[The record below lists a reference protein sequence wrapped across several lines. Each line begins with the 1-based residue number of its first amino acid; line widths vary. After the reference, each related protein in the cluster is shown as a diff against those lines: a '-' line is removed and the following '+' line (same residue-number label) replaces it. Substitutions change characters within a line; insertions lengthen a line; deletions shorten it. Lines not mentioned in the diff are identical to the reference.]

1 MKDKDFCLCEDGTF
15 ADWATAYCHFTK
27 RTGNIVDIT
36 LTYWND
42 FLHFVSQTVGN
53 CDNCGYCLWDDYND
67 DKHSLIGHIC
77 KLLIPH
83 FMQTYQIM
91 PINAYDND
99 VIKKAFSGDAKYFL
113 LNHGIDCDMNG
124 IYLFNLKGHIYIIG
138 NIDEIDK
145 NYYTITTLEGL
156 VYTLSSYNSN
166 HKKDKII
173 NELYTVFKPY
183 AKVIV

>member
-42 FLHFVSQTVGN
+42 FLHFVSQKVNN
-53 CDNCGYCLWDDYND
+53 CDES
-67 DKHSLIGHIC
+67 SLINHIC

-83 FMQTYQIM
+83 LMKTYQIM
-91 PINAYDND
+91 PINAWDD
-99 VIKKAFSGDAKYFL
+99 TIEKVFSGKTKDFL
-113 LNHGIDCDMNG
+113 LLHRIDENMKG
-124 IYLFNLKGHIYIIG
+124 IYLFNLKNHIYIIG
-138 NIDEIDK
+138 DIYDIDK

-156 VYTLSSYNSN
+156 VYTLGDYLSDQE
-166 HKKDKII
+166 KTKII
-173 NELYTVFKPY
+173 KDLYDVFKPY

>member
-67 DKHSLIGHIC
+67 DKHSLIGHMC

-83 FMQTYQIM
+83 LMQTYQIM
-91 PINAYDND
+91 PITVTDT
-99 VIKKAFSGDAKYFL
+99 VIKNVFSGETKSFL
-113 LNHGIDCDMNG
+113 LAHCIDENING

-138 NIDEIDK
+138 NIYDIDK
-145 NYYTITTLEGL
+145 DGHTITTLEGL
-156 VYTLSSYNSN
+156 VYTVGDYLSTQEKTN
-166 HKKDKII
+166 II
-173 NELYTVFKPY
+173 NELYTIFKPY

>member
-1 MKDKDFCLCEDGTF
+1 MKNNTF

-42 FLHFVSQTVGN
+42 FLHFVSQTVDN
-53 CDNCGYCLWDDYND
+53 CDYDN
-67 DKHSLIGHIC
+67 KQSLTNHMC

-83 FMQTYQIM
+83 LMQTYQIM

-99 VIKKAFSGDAKYFL
+99 VIKNTFSGDAKYFL

-145 NYYTITTLEGL
+145 NYYTIITLEGL
-156 VYTLSSYNSN
+156 VYTLSGYNSN

-173 NELYTVFKPY
+173 KELYTVFKPY

>member
-1 MKDKDFCLCEDGTF
+1 MDNKDFCLCEDGTF

-42 FLHFVSQTVGN
+42 FLHFVSQTIDS
-53 CDNCGYCLWDDYND
+53 CDEP
-67 DKHSLIGHIC
+67 SLINHIC

-83 FMQTYQIM
+83 LMQTYQIM
-91 PINAYDND
+91 PINAWDD
-99 VIKKAFSGDAKYFL
+99 TIEKVFSGKTKDFL
-113 LNHGIDCDMNG
+113 LRHRIDENMKG

-138 NIDEIDK
+138 DIYDIDK

-156 VYTLSSYNSN
+156 VYTLGDYLSN
-166 HKKDKII
+166 QEKSKII
-173 NELYTVFKPY
+173 KDLYDVFKPY

>member
-1 MKDKDFCLCEDGTF
+1 MKNNTF
-15 ADWATAYCHFTK
+15 VDLATAYCHFTK

-36 LTYWND
+36 LTYWTD
-42 FLHFVSQTVGN
+42 FLNFTAQTIN
-53 CDNCGYCLWDDYND
+53 SDDN
-67 DKHSLIGHIC
+67 HSLTDHIC
-77 KLLIPH
+77 KLLIQH
-83 FMQTYQIM
+83 LMKTYQIM
-91 PINAYDND
+91 PISVTDT
-99 VIKKAFSGDAKYFL
+99 VIKNVFSGETKSFL
-113 LNHGIDCDMNG
+113 LNHGIDCNMNG

-145 NYYTITTLEGL
+145 NYYTVTTLEGL
-156 VYTLSSYNSN
+156 VYTLSGYNSN